1 MVETEGVEQTG
12 KGCRRTM
19 TGTAIHPSPDLLS
32 LRLLSHGCAYS
43 TVLVHNRCVCTAFQ
57 DGTSAED
64 LSLGRDCRSD
74 VSTPVTV
81 EPTRHTRCLAFSIDR
96 IMAACTANDDVSGTC
111 ADVTTSDGS
120 SRRQT
125 AGHSCRRQQD
135 EVVTSTARD
144 ALPQTDAPRGN
155 SRHWEEFPASV
166 PVTVSAAALAQVPDT
181 IDVLSVNVLSSTVD
195 IASRRRLLYLS
206 LNSFSYVDC
215 WLLTRNENVPK
226 IVINDTINSYR
237 NCNQR
242 FGNFKP

>member
-1 MVETEGVEQTG
+1 
-12 KGCRRTM
+12 M

-32 LRLLSHGCAYS
+32 LRLLSHGCAYA
-43 TVLVHNRCVCTAFQ
+43 TVPVHNRCVCTAFQ

-74 VSTPVTV
+74 VSTPAVTA
-81 EPTRHTRCLAFSIDR
+81 EATQHTRCLAFSIDR

-125 AGHSCRRQQD
+125 AGHSCMRQQD

-166 PVTVSAAALAQVPDT
+166 PATVSAASLAQVPDT

-195 IASRRRLLYLS
+195 DALHHRLLYLS

-215 WLLTRNENVPK
+215 CLSLLVT
-226 IVINDTINSYR
+226 DTER
-237 NCNQR
+237 KCAENCN
-242 FGNFKP
+242 K